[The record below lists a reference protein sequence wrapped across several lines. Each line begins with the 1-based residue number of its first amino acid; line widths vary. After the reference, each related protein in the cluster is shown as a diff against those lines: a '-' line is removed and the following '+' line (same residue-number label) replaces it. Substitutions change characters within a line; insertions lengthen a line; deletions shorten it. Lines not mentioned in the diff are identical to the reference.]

1 MEWGDDESR
10 IKEEISMCLVF
21 EKDHYCMGAG
31 ERKKSQVCVWCPN
44 FIKYRKKRRT
54 IKMETTAIEASL
66 ARQEEQIK
74 GLARRMDNLEKL
86 TESVNKLAISVERLT
101 AQQATTDSQ
110 IETLTGD
117 VNDLK
122 AKPAKRWDTVIAA
135 IISALIGA
143 GITLLIKG

>member
-1 MEWGDDESR
+1 MDTQ
-10 IKEEISMCLVF
+10 EI
-21 EKDHYCMGAG
+21 GA
-31 ERKKSQVCVWCPN
+31 
-44 FIKYRKKRRT
+44 
-54 IKMETTAIEASL
+54 AL

-101 AQQATTDSQ
+101 AQQAATDTQ

-117 VNDLK
+117 VNEIK

>member
-1 MEWGDDESR
+1 MAMDTQ
-10 IKEEISMCLVF
+10 EI
-21 EKDHYCMGAG
+21 GA
-31 ERKKSQVCVWCPN
+31 
-44 FIKYRKKRRT
+44 
-54 IKMETTAIEASL
+54 AL

-101 AQQATTDSQ
+101 AQQAATDTQ

-117 VNDLK
+117 VNEIK
-122 AKPAKRWDTVIAA
+122 SKPAKRWDTVIAA

-143 GITLLIKG
+143 GITVLIKG

>member
-1 MEWGDDESR
+1 MTMDTQ
-10 IKEEISMCLVF
+10 EI
-21 EKDHYCMGAG
+21 GA
-31 ERKKSQVCVWCPN
+31 
-44 FIKYRKKRRT
+44 
-54 IKMETTAIEASL
+54 AL

-101 AQQATTDSQ
+101 AQQAATDTQ

-117 VNDLK
+117 MNELK
-122 AKPAKRWDTVIAA
+122 EKPAKRWDTVIAA

-143 GITLLIKG
+143 VITLLIKG